1 MSKIKV
7 FRLSTLMNKKGEFIR
22 PKKIDDF
29 DHPLKAE
36 EKIKT
41 LIKKY
46 PEMMLKLKNCWT
58 DELWAYSSENLETRF
73 PNHDKNKE
81 WDWNKT
87 NGKN

>member
-46 PEMMLKLKNCWT
+46 PEMMLKLKNC
-58 DELWAYSSENLETRF
+58 
-73 PNHDKNKE
+73 
-81 WDWNKT
+81 
-87 NGKN
+87 